1 MNMTND
7 QIAAALAHPGAIGVV
22 ASDTVYGIMARAADH
37 QAVQRMYDLKR
48 REHKPGTLIAAST
61 DQLVALGLK
70 QRYLTPVA
78 KFWPG
83 AVSVVIPCA
92 DDALAYLHQGVQSLA
107 VRIPADKRLL
117 DLLGQ
122 TGPLITS
129 SANQPGEPPANTI
142 AEAKAYFG
150 DAVDFYA
157 DAGDLSGRAPST
169 VVRVVDDVLEVLRQG
184 AVHINERGEIEP

>member
-1 MNMTND
+1 MY
-7 QIAAALAHPGAIGVV
+7 AIK
-22 ASDTVYGIMARAADH
+22 H
-37 QAVQRMYDLKR
+37 
-48 REHKPGTLIAAST
+48 REHKPGTLIAASIE
-61 DQLVALGLK
+61 QLVALGLK

-78 KFWPG
+78 RFWPG
-83 AVSVVIPCA
+83 AVSVIIPCA

-107 VRIPADKRLL
+107 VRIPADERLL

-129 SANQPGEPPANTI
+129 SANQPGEPPATTI
-142 AEAKAYFG
+142 SEAKASFG

-169 VVRVVDDVLEVLRQG
+169 VVRVVDDALEVLRQG
-184 AVHINERGEIEP
+184 AVHINERGEIET